1 MRTPP
6 VRRALLVAL
15 PLVLVAG
22 ACLLWLLRDSIR
34 LPEVLYAEAQA
45 ASPRR
50 AEKLYETL
58 AERLP
63 GIADYA
69 LLWQAESA
77 MPDPEAFRTLQL
89 LTEYRPTS
97 PEAYLAQIAIA
108 RHYAAIDAPPADEAY
123 LAALALHE
131 TPSLRL
137 ELARFYEERGDSR
150 AAYAQYQLLLPVKPD
165 AFVGMRRNATDPLL
179 LAEDLIDATYFSDA
193 LEVLRDV
200 DAADA
205 SHLRAL
211 AHLGLG
217 EYQAAAS
224 EADAWLRAGPV
235 TDEDRVALAKAMA
248 QFGHID
254 KAIEIFGS
262 IDDPDSQLVRAQ
274 LLEAESPD
282 EAIALYEAIP
292 YPVAWWTATWLLEA
306 DGRIEDAM
314 ALYSRVAASDAYFN
328 DDAAFRLLILGRR
341 TGRASAVA
349 QAEDLLKGFGPNW
362 LALRA
367 GVASSE
373 LSTGPSVEPIGPDIL
388 SASESLD
395 RLGRADLADLEFLFC
410 ARYQRQLPVRLACLD
425 GLAGRGRLLEAEAIA
440 AGMLDGLPKPPLEL
454 LHIAFPR
461 PYMDSVITSA
471 NEFGLDPLLIWSVMR
486 VESRYNPIAV
496 SPVGARGLMQ
506 IMPATQAWI
515 EEQLGLGLA
524 PGEIFVP
531 EVNIRLGAWYLAYL
545 LDEFDGDI
553 ELAIPAYN
561 AGPDNV
567 RAWLRDPMVKDRDD
581 FIRWIGF
588 GETREY
594 LERVSLAYWEYR
606 QIYVP

>member
-1 MRTPP
+1 MRGPP
-6 VRRALLVAL
+6 LRRALFVVL
-15 PLVLVAG
+15 PLILVAG
-22 ACLLWLLRDSIR
+22 ACLMWLLRDSIR
-34 LPEVLYAEAQA
+34 SPEVLYAEAQA
-45 ASPRR
+45 ARPPR
-50 AEKLYETL
+50 AGKLYETL

-69 LLWQAESA
+69 LLWQAETA

-108 RHYAAIDAPPADEAY
+108 RHYAATDAPPADAAY
-123 LAALALHE
+123 LAALTLHE

-137 ELARFYEERGDSR
+137 ELARFYEERGNSG
-150 AAYAQYQLLLPVKPD
+150 AAYDQYRRLLPVKQD
-165 AFVGMRRNATDPLL
+165 AFVGMRRNATDPPQ
-179 LAEDLIDATYFSDA
+179 LAEDLIHATYFSDA
-193 LEVLRDV
+193 LEVLRNV
-200 DAADA
+200 NETDA
-205 SHLRAL
+205 SRLRGL
-211 AHLGLG
+211 AYLGLG
-217 EYQAAAS
+217 QFPSAAT
-224 EADAWLRAGPV
+224 EVDAWLRGEP
-235 TDEDRVALAKAMA
+235 DDNEDRQALAQALA

-254 KAIEIFGS
+254 KAIEVFGS
-262 IDDPDSQLVRAQ
+262 IDSPESQLVRAQ

-282 EAIALYEAIP
+282 EAIALYEASP
-292 YPVAWWTATWLLEA
+292 YPVAWWNATWLLEA

-314 ALYSRVAASDAYFN
+314 ALYSRIAASEAYFN
-328 DDAAFRLLILGRR
+328 DDAAYRLLILGTR

-349 QAEDLLKGFGPNW
+349 QAKGFLKGFGPNW
-362 LALRA
+362 LAQRA

-373 LSTGPSVEPIGPDIL
+373 LSTGPSVEPLNPDIL
-388 SASESLD
+388 PTVESLE
-395 RLGRADLADLEFLFC
+395 RLGRADLAALELLFC
-410 ARYQRQLPVRLACLD
+410 ARYQSRLPARLACLD
-425 GLAGRGRLLEAEAIA
+425 GLAARGRLLEAEPIVAD
-440 AGMLDGLPKPPLEL
+440 MLDGLPKPPPEILRL
-454 LHIAFPR
+454 AFPR
-461 PYMDSVITSA
+461 PYTDAVITSA

-486 VESRYNPIAV
+486 VESRYNPNAG

-506 IMPATQAWI
+506 IIPATQAWL
-515 EEQLGLGLA
+515 EEQLGLELA

-545 LDEFDGDI
+545 RDEFDGDM

-594 LERVSLAYWEYR
+594 LEKVSIAYWQYR
-606 QIYVP
+606 QIYMP

>member
-1 MRTPP
+1 
-6 VRRALLVAL
+6 LI
-15 PLVLVAG
+15 LVAG

-34 LPEVLYAEAQA
+34 SPEVLYAEAQA

-69 LLWQAESA
+69 LLWQAETA

-89 LTEYRPTS
+89 LTKYRPTT

-123 LAALALHE
+123 LAALTLHE
-131 TPSLRL
+131 APSLRL
-137 ELARFYEERGDSR
+137 ELARFYEERGDRR
-150 AAYAQYQLLLPVKPD
+150 AAYDQYRRLLPVKPD
-165 AFVGMRRNATDPLL
+165 AFAGMRRNATDPLQ

-193 LEVLRDV
+193 LEVLRNAD
-200 DAADA
+200 DADA
-205 SHLRAL
+205 SRLRAL
-211 AHLGLG
+211 AYLGLG
-217 EYQAAAS
+217 EYQAAAR
-224 EADAWLRAGPV
+224 EGDAWLRAQPDS
-235 TDEDRVALAKAMA
+235 DEDRQALAKAMA

-254 KAIEIFGS
+254 KATEMFGS
-262 IDDPDSQLVRAQ
+262 DETPDSQLVRAQ

-282 EAIALYEAIP
+282 EAIALYEALP
-292 YPVAWWTATWLLEA
+292 YPVAWWKATWLLEA

-328 DDAAFRLLILGRR
+328 DDAAYRLLILGTR

-349 QAEDLLKGFGPNW
+349 QAKGFLKSLGPNW

-373 LSTGPSVEPIGPDIL
+373 LSPGPSVEPISPDIL
-388 SASESLD
+388 STVESLE
-395 RLGRADLADLEFLFC
+395 RLGRDDLAALELLFC
-410 ARYQRQLPVRLACLD
+410 ARYQRQPPSRLACLD
-425 GLAGRGRLLEAEAIA
+425 GLAARGLLQEAEPIA
-440 AGMLDGLPKPPLEL
+440 ADMLDGLPKPPPEL
-454 LHIAFPR
+454 LRVAFPR
-461 PYMDSVITSA
+461 PYMDAVIASA

-486 VESRYNPIAV
+486 VESRYNPNAV

-515 EEQLGLGLA
+515 EEQLGLQLA
-524 PGEIFVP
+524 PGEIFVA

-545 LDEFDGDI
+545 RDEFDGDT

>member
-1 MRTPP
+1 
-6 VRRALLVAL
+6 
-15 PLVLVAG
+15 
-22 ACLLWLLRDSIR
+22 
-34 LPEVLYAEAQA
+34 
-45 ASPRR
+45 
-50 AEKLYETL
+50 
-58 AERLP
+58 
-63 GIADYA
+63 
-69 LLWQAESA
+69 
-77 MPDPEAFRTLQL
+77 
-89 LTEYRPTS
+89 
-97 PEAYLAQIAIA
+97 
-108 RHYAAIDAPPADEAY
+108 
-123 LAALALHE
+123 
-131 TPSLRL
+131 
-137 ELARFYEERGDSR
+137 
-150 AAYAQYQLLLPVKPD
+150 
-165 AFVGMRRNATDPLL
+165 

-193 LEVLRDV
+193 LEVLRSAED
-200 DAADA
+200 ADA
-205 SHLRAL
+205 SRLRAL
-211 AHLGLG
+211 AYLGLG

-224 EADAWLRAGPV
+224 EADAWLRAGPA

-254 KAIEIFGS
+254 KAIEVFGS
-262 IDDPDSQLVRAQ
+262 IDNPDSQLVLAQ

-282 EAIALYEAIP
+282 EAIALYEALP
-292 YPVAWWTATWLLEA
+292 YPVAWWKATWLLEA

-314 ALYSRVAASDAYFN
+314 ALYSRVAASEAYFN
-328 DDAAFRLLILGRR
+328 DDAAYRLLILGTRA
-341 TGRASAVA
+341 GRASVVA
-349 QAEDLLKGFGPNW
+349 QAKSFLSGFGANW

-373 LSTGPSVEPIGPDIL
+373 LSLGPTVQPTSPDIL
-388 SASESLD
+388 STVESLE
-395 RLGRADLADLEFLFC
+395 RLGRADLADLELLFC
-410 ARYQRQLPVRLACLD
+410 ALYQRQLPARLACLD
-425 GLAGRGRLLEAEAIA
+425 GLASRGHWLEAEPIA
-440 AGMLDGLPKPPLEL
+440 ADMLDGLPKPPPEL
-454 LHIAFPR
+454 LRLAFPR
-461 PYMDSVITSA
+461 PYMDAVITSA

-486 VESRYNPIAV
+486 VESRYSPNAV

-506 IMPATQAWI
+506 IIPATQAWI
-515 EEQLGLGLA
+515 EEQLGLELA

-545 LDEFDGDI
+545 RAEFDGDI